1 MIWTILMET
10 KLLPIY
16 IYYKNKEK
24 CHYIISEPLLKE
36 FEKKEYSLFK
46 NYTIIQRNKEIK
58 KLN

>member
-1 MIWTILMET
+1 MEI

-46 NYTIIQRNKEIK
+46 NYTII
-58 KLN
+58 